1 MKKLIVVLISILL
14 LVIDN
19 SIMPFLGICGGFPSL
34 LFIFAVLYSLINGVE
49 DAVFIGAVSGILQ
62 DIYFANG
69 VGINALVNMF
79 ICILAAYIGNG
90 VFKKK
95 KLVPVATVFV
105 ATIVKHLVVFIILY
119 FLNYKALLNNI
130 LIVAIYNSVIAFIV
144 YKYVLMFSDT
154 EDVNNKW
161 RFK

>member
-19 SIMPFLGICGGFPSL
+19 SVMPFLSIYGGFPSL
-34 LFIFAVLYSLINGVE
+34 LFTFAVLYSLINGVE
-49 DAVFIGAVSGILQ
+49 DAVFIGVVSGILQ

-69 VGINALVNMF
+69 VGINAIVNMF

-90 VFKKK
+90 VFKKR
-95 KLVPVATVFV
+95 KLVPVATVFG
-105 ATIVKHLVVFIILY
+105 ATIVKHLVVLAILY
-119 FLNYKALLNNI
+119 FLNYKVNLNNI

-144 YKYVLMFSDT
+144 YKYVLMFSNT

>member
-19 SIMPFLGICGGFPSL
+19 SIMPFLGIYDGFPSL
-34 LFIFAVLYSLINGVE
+34 LFIFAVLYSLINGAE

-90 VFKKK
+90 VFKKR

-119 FLNYKALLNNI
+119 FLNYKVLLNNI

-144 YKYVLMFSDT
+144 YKYVLMFSNT